1 MRFPLFD
8 YGYLGLQCIAI
19 ASAGWPG
26 RQYTAEK
33 WWSCREEVVVCLW
46 NLSQVIKS
54 CCCCGVTKLPGS
66 MQSLFSR
73 LRCHFG
79 GVNNT
84 TWMQDDNKL
93 CCTDRA
99 YHDMS
104 TDTGCIRQGI
114 TTPAA
119 EKLPKDH
126 STACRRVEDHYPP
139 IYITRS
145 IRPENL
151 FERSWHS
158 AVVNSRRCNFVSSFM
173 VCRTLWRVF

>member
-19 ASAGWPG
+19 ASAGCCWPG

-66 MQSLFSR
+66 MQSLFSL

-84 TWMQDDNKL
+84 TWMQDNNKL

-114 TTPAA
+114 TTISREIAKRPFNWMPRWRSLSAH
-119 EKLPKDH
+119 L
-126 STACRRVEDHYPP
+126 HYPVDN
-139 IYITRS
+139 TGES
-145 IRPENL
+145 
-151 FERSWHS
+151 
-158 AVVNSRRCNFVSSFM
+158 
-173 VCRTLWRVF
+173 LWA